1 MNTNPTGVRPLA
13 GESQAFWGIYAV
25 AFLVLFIAALVASL
39 FGMQWRSLLPGAEHS
54 KGLVVGVSS
63 AVYTLMSHIT

>member
-1 MNTNPTGVRPLA
+1 MNPNPTSNRPRE
-13 GESQAFWGIYAV
+13 GELQACWGIFAA

-39 FGMQWRSLLPGAEHS
+39 LGMQWRALLPGAEHS

>member
-1 MNTNPTGVRPLA
+1 MNPNPTSGRA
-13 GESQAFWGIYAV
+13 HARESQAFWGIFAV
-25 AFLVLFIAALVASL
+25 VFLVLFIAALVAAL